1 MLMLSR
7 RVQLLL
13 DEDRYQ
19 RLATEA
25 HARGVSV
32 ASLIRKAID
41 GAFPPGAERRAKAID
56 EILSAPLIDLPPPD
70 GLKEELEELRGR
82 RA

>member
-1 MLMLSR
+1 MHMLSR

-13 DEDRYQ
+13 DDDRYE

-25 HARGVSV
+25 KARGVSI

-41 GAFPPGAERRAKAID
+41 GAFPSGSERRAKAIE
-56 EILSAPLIDLPPPD
+56 EILSAPLVDLPPPD
-70 GLKEELEELRGR
+70 ELKKELEDLRGR
-82 RA
+82 RG